1 MLLAGRVLPEG
12 HPFVIKTDGSLAM
25 PEAPPRLKRNNFQS
39 DELFQA
45 ATAQR
50 ELESRERRKWSEWL
64 RDQRRDRTGRARPSE
79 DARRLTPVAKRAKS
93 EANKAARDERSKERR
108 TVYEADRR
116 ARIEAREAPRRAA
129 RVEMWARIT
138 ARQTDER
145 AAFLAKAATR
155 VTERAEREAAA
166 AVREKDAAPFPKFYQ
181 PAPKWWTE
189 AGKSQQFW
197 CQSLDQL
204 RDERVAAQ
212 ANAASGIHVDCVRC
226 GQLFQRS
233 SSDDIRCPTCRMDL
247 AELDREPVPEPES
260 EPEPEPEPSSD
271 HESDDDPFASAVHDY
286 PCYDPID
293 RTEGAYFSSLVYR
306 DEAEREAFL
315 D

>member
-1 MLLAGRVLPEG
+1 
-12 HPFVIKTDGSLAM
+12 M
-25 PEAPPRLKRNNFQS
+25 PEAPPRLKRNDFQS

-155 VTERAEREAAA
+155 VTERRSVKLLQQY
-166 AVREKDAAPFPKFYQ
+166 VRRTRLHSQNSTNQ
-181 PAPKWWTE
+181 PPNGGLKLANLSNSG
-189 AGKSQQFW
+189 A
-197 CQSLDQL
+197 
-204 RDERVAAQ
+204 RVLI
-212 ANAASGIHVDCVRC
+212 N
-226 GQLFQRS
+226 
-233 SSDDIRCPTCRMDL
+233 
-247 AELDREPVPEPES
+247 
-260 EPEPEPEPSSD
+260 
-271 HESDDDPFASAVHDY
+271 
-286 PCYDPID
+286 
-293 RTEGAYFSSLVYR
+293 
-306 DEAEREAFL
+306 
-315 D
+315 